1 MYYYLM
7 TLNCSWSKAG
17 HRQRNWIWITIYY
30 NVGNSKHKCI
40 LCLNKM

>member
-17 HRQRNWIWITIYY
+17 HKEIEFELQFITMLGIVNT
-30 NVGNSKHKCI
+30 NVYFV
-40 LCLNKM
+40 